1 MKVGQRMTRNPITI
15 TPDVT
20 APEAQAI
27 MRREKIKRLPVLDN
41 NRRLVGIVTSLDLIH
56 ASPSPATSLD
66 IYEMHY
72 LLSKLHVENVMTK
85 NVITVTEDLPIEEAA
100 RIMADNKISGLP
112 VMRGDILVGIITES
126 DLFKIFIELFGAR
139 HRGIRLTLLLPE
151 KKGELAK
158 VANAITKC
166 GGNIVSFAV
175 FEGEDPTNGY
185 CTVKVSGVERT
196 RCSRRSRLS
205 SRNRGRKGNL
215 SRLKQL

>member
-20 APEAQAI
+20 VPEAQAI
-27 MRREKIKRLPVLDN
+27 MRREKIQRLPVLDN
-41 NRRLVGIVTSLDLIH
+41 NKRLVGIVTSLDLIH

-72 LLSKLHVENVMTK
+72 LLSKLKVEKVMTRQ
-85 NVITVTEDLPIEEAA
+85 VITVTEDLPIEEAA
-100 RIMADNKISGLP
+100 RIMVDNKISGLP

-126 DLFKIFIELFGAR
+126 DIFRLFIELFGAR

-166 GGNIVSFAV
+166 GGNIVSFAI

-185 CTVKVSGVERT
+185 CTVKVSGVDKDALLAAITPVVEKIVDARET
-196 RCSRRSRLS
+196 
-205 SRNRGRKGNL
+205 
-215 SRLKQL
+215 

>member
-185 CTVKVSGVERT
+185 CTVKVSGVEKDALLAAITPVVEKIVDVRET
-196 RCSRRSRLS
+196 
-205 SRNRGRKGNL
+205 
-215 SRLKQL
+215 